1 MQQERIIY
9 SQQAERA
16 IIGSILIDGDSIFEI
31 MDVVKPEDF
40 YMVKERSLYEAAL
53 SFAAKGQTID
63 MVALSEKSGEP
74 MDVVMG
80 YLNEV
85 PMSIDAR
92 HYAAIVADRAARRRM
107 LLAASESARL
117 AYDTEIDIAEAQ
129 DKAEY
134 AFFAA
139 RGDMSYRGVSMPEK
153 YTLDYLIAFDEQS
166 KDEGRVV
173 AGLSTGFRQVDLM
186 LNGLRRPHQYIL
198 AGRPGMGKSALA
210 VYTASLA
217 AAKGKR
223 VLFFSLEMSEEQL
236 LQRRIAATTQ
246 IKHDLVQKPWLL
258 SNEQRTAVINSVGNM
273 STQPF
278 YIDTTP
284 GITPAQVRAK
294 SNRIYA
300 EHGLDLIV
308 IDHLHIMRPDLR
320 MNREDQEFNEITR
333 SLMELGKRLNVP
345 ILTLAQLNRGLES
358 RQDKRPMLSDLRASG
373 SIEENAYAVMFAY
386 RDSYYDEL
394 QNPLEAEII
403 IAKNRDGACGKV
415 GIFADMSTMR
425 FGDLENANRIQL

>member
-1 MQQERIIY
+1 
-9 SQQAERA
+9 
-16 IIGSILIDGDSIFEI
+16 
-31 MDVVKPEDF
+31 
-40 YMVKERSLYEAAL
+40 
-53 SFAAKGQTID
+53 
-63 MVALSEKSGEP
+63 
-74 MDVVMG
+74 
-80 YLNEV
+80 
-85 PMSIDAR
+85 
-92 HYAAIVADRAARRRM
+92 
-107 LLAASESARL
+107 
-117 AYDTEIDIAEAQ
+117 
-129 DKAEY
+129 
-134 AFFAA
+134 
-139 RGDMSYRGVSMPEK
+139 MSYRGVSMPEK
-153 YTLDYLIAFDEQS
+153 YTLDYLLAFDEQS
-166 KDEGRVV
+166 KDEGRVI

-186 LNGLRRPHQYIL
+186 LNGFRRPHQYIL

-210 VYTASLA
+210 VYVASLA

-246 IKHDLVQKPWLL
+246 IKHDIIQKPWLL
-258 SNEQRTAVINSVGNM
+258 SNEQRSAVIAAVGNM